1 MDSLEAN
8 AQNRLAFLPRTRRS
22 SMDVLPGVNVI
33 SYHFHIGARMNI
45 TRWPGRALLA
55 AQAVFFLCLLFFI
68 DKEDEAGDDRDAY

>member
-1 MDSLEAN
+1 
-8 AQNRLAFLPRTRRS
+8 
-22 SMDVLPGVNVI
+22 
-33 SYHFHIGARMNI
+33 MNI